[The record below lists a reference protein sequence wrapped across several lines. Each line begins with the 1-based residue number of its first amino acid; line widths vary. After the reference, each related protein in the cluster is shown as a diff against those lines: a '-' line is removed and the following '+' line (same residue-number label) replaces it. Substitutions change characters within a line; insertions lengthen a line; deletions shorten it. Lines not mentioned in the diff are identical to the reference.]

1 MLTFPDIATPKTTP
15 TDTHPSCLLLES
27 LLFSIWIYMISRVAM
42 QGIFINLGGWVEFFH
57 FTLKNSVWWEVI
69 EVFNSLMETQ
79 CMKYCQFLEFEWRG
93 KWCND
98 NISEFFRLKE
108 GWTCY
113 DLKASKVDQ
122 KAYKY
127 SRVMMKCGGYLWNN
141 TEMKV
146 VRS

>member
-1 MLTFPDIATPKTTP
+1 LNEGGGNGA
-15 TDTHPSCLLLES
+15 
-27 LLFSIWIYMISRVAM
+27 MI
-42 QGIFINLGGWVEFFH
+42 IFL
-57 FTLKNSVWWEVI
+57 S
-69 EVFNSLMETQ
+69 
-79 CMKYCQFLEFEWRG
+79 
-93 KWCND
+93 
-98 NISEFFRLKE
+98 FFRLKE

-146 VRS
+146 VGS